1 MYSDPALLESVFG
14 RRADGRD
21 MQVFEVPLR
30 QAQLLH
36 PLPQRPDAVHTGK
49 DQPVVTAKIL
59 ERGIQRFERARLAD
73 FNKRNLKNIRAQLA
87 QLEGERT
94 RLMPCPADQNSNS
107 A

>member
-30 QAQLLH
+30 QAQVLH
-36 PLPQRPDAVHTGK
+36 PLPQCLGAVHTGK
-49 DQPVVTAKIL
+49 DQPVVTTKIL

-73 FNKRNLKNIRAQLA
+73 FNKWNLKNIRAQLA
-87 QLEGERT
+87 QLAGERS
-94 RLMPCPADQNSNS
+94 RLVAGAADKD
-107 A
+107 